1 MFEAAMHALLLG
13 RLACGWMVGEH
24 AAVASLSTAEDVY
37 HYDRE
42 VLLHYCMRMVLRMS
56 ALSDA

>member
-1 MFEAAMHALLLG
+1 MHALLLG